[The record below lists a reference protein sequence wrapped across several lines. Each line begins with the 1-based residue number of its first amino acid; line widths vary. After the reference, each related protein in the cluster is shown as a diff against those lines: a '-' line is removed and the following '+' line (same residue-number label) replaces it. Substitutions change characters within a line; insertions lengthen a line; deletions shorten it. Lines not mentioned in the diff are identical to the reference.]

1 MVPKS
6 STPLDVNMMKGGN
19 CKLLLFD
26 VQCDDSGSNFYFS
39 FAEKKEDFHWSLFT
53 WCGVL
58 CSGIYCVS
66 GLLCVCAGVWSGP
79 GLALAL
85 LSFFTPGEAG
95 GSHNFTRVWETRKVK

>member
-58 CSGIYCVS
+58 CSGILCVWSAVCVCVLLVS
-66 GLLCVCAGVWSGP
+66 GLALVWPWLCSPFSLQVRQEGRII
-79 GLALAL
+79 L
-85 LSFFTPGEAG
+85 LGCG
-95 GSHNFTRVWETRKVK
+95 KQGR